1 MKLSAAKEGV
11 SPGPRYGGAPPRGDA
26 MLVSYGH
33 NFEDVFL
40 NRAFGTVENGFYVDV
55 GAGDAMNGNIT
66 YGFYARGWSGV
77 SVEPGPKFDS
87 LTRLRPRDINVRAA
101 VSDYDGEI
109 TFYFHPEHP
118 STSTVVAELGPQ
130 FADRVS
136 ERVKTRVPAIS
147 MATLVRDYVRGR
159 HVHILKVDIEEGE
172 AALFRSCDWT
182 TFRPEIIVSEGT
194 SPYTNE
200 PVYHTWSDLLTSAD
214 YILAYFDGVNVW
226 FVRKE
231 SAHLLPCF
239 SLPVNQLDDFVPYKQ
254 VVLKEKLEAARNR
267 VNELRNDRN
276 KDQLRRLRESCR
288 WPEGPRAIRAVLP
301 LAAALRG
308 LGQLLRR
315 GIT

>member
-1 MKLSAAKEGV
+1 MSAAEKGV
-11 SPGPRYGGAPPRGDA
+11 GPALKNGGAPPRDT

-40 NRAFGTVENGFYVDV
+40 NRAFGAVQNGFYVDV
-55 GAGDAMNGNIT
+55 GAGDAVGGNVS
-66 YGFYARGWSGV
+66 YGFYARGWSGI
-77 SVEPGPKFDS
+77 SVEPGPKFET

-109 TFYFHPEHP
+109 AFYFHPEHP

-130 FADRVS
+130 FAEKVS
-136 ERVKTRVPAIS
+136 ERVETRVPAIS

-159 HVHILKVDIEEGE
+159 HVHFLKVDIEEGE

-182 TFRPEIIVSEGT
+182 IFRPEIIVSEGT
-194 SPYTNE
+194 SPYTNA
-200 PVYHTWSDLLTSAD
+200 PVYHQWADALTSAD
-214 YILAYFDGVNVW
+214 YIEAYFDGVNVW

-239 SLPVNQLDDFVPYKQ
+239 AVPVNQLDEFIPYKQ
-254 VVLKEKLEAARNR
+254 VILKEKLDAARQR
-267 VNELRNDRN
+267 VDALRSDKN
-276 KDQLRRLRESCR
+276 KDQLRRLRESCT

-308 LGQLLRR
+308 LGQLLHRR
-315 GIT
+315 T